1 MVRAH
6 LMYSVEVRCH
16 VEDLA
21 AVMSRMRQWLDDR
34 RFEPDIFRHTVADE
48 SVTIRLQFKVARQ
61 TTAFAEA
68 FSGQLL

>member
-1 MVRAH
+1 MVRAD

-21 AVMSRMRQWLDDR
+21 AVMSRMRQWLDDW
-34 RFEPDIFRHTVADE
+34 RFEPDIFRHTVVDE
-48 SVTIRLQFKVARQ
+48 SVTIRLQFKVASQ

>member
-1 MVRAH
+1 MH
-6 LMYSVEVRCH
+6 SVEVRCL

-34 RFEPDIFRHTVADE
+34 RFEPDIFRHIVADE
-48 SVTIRLQFKVARQ
+48 NVTIRLQFKVESQ